1 MLAVFKKE
9 LRYYFTSAVGYVF
22 MGVFLLMTGIF
33 FASDLLGGGSSPS
46 ADYTNV
52 LLSSTF
58 LLLFLIPVITMKT
71 LSEEARQ
78 KTDQLLFTAPVSI
91 TRIVLGKYFAA
102 LALFLI
108 ALLVTCINP
117 LILSLFGKVA
127 FAQTFGQI
135 LGFALLGA
143 TFIAI
148 GIFISSLTEN
158 QIVALVATIGV
169 LLLTYLISAI
179 TQIIPTTLQSGIVLA
194 GVLAA
199 ILILIIYFS
208 THNIFV
214 TGITAIVSIA
224 AIVTI
229 YIIKKTLYEGFTS
242 KFLGWFSLLDRFQA
256 MVSGVLDFSSI
267 LYYISFSFVFVFLSI
282 RLIEK
287 RRWS

>member
-33 FASDLLGGGSSPS
+33 FTSSNLGASSNPSP
-46 ADYTNV
+46 DYTNV

-71 LSEEARQ
+71 LAEEARQ

-108 ALLVTCINP
+108 ALLVTCVNP

-127 FAQTFGQI
+127 FAQTFGQM

-179 TQIIPTTLQSGIVLA
+179 IQIVPTTLQSGIVLA

-208 THNIFV
+208 THNMFV
-214 TGITAIVSIA
+214 TGITTIVSIA
-224 AIVTI
+224 AIITI

-267 LYYISFSFVFVFLSI
+267 LYYISFSFVFVFLSV